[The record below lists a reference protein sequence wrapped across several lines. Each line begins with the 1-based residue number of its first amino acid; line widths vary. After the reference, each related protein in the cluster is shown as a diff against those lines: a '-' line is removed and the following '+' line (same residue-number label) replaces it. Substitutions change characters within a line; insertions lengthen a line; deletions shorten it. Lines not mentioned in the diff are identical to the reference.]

1 MELFEDSVPADGG
14 VGEDGRG
21 QRGGEQGR
29 RGAVPAVAG
38 GWGLQ
43 GVDAGDDAMVEVAQ
57 GRRVR
62 AGGGGE
68 PEVALGIVGLE
79 LGLAIAASI
88 WLQRRL
94 GYRRWHVLHYLAY
107 VAFALSLA
115 HVIATSREVQALG
128 MLGLAVFALAAA
140 CAPMALLRVLPATTA
155 VATRITPPGAVTHER
170 AADLDH
176 RAMPPVAR
184 QGKPKGGRG
193 LDGVRRRR
201 QVGQRQHPGPVGH
214 LAGADQQ
221 VVRVELVDRQQGDHE
236 QVPPV
241 RRVDELLEPVE
252 LLLGEQLDVVHE
264 PLGCALGLLEQVA
277 KPVAA
282 VPRGIRRCG
291 QQLGEHGADGVRR
304 RRSHLSPPS
313 ADGSSHRF
321 MGVSARPARV
331 IDAQPR
337 RAGRKRSGPVPVLP
351 L

>member
-1 MELFEDSVPADGG
+1 MCPSAVRTEVANFSAMARFDSPAATSAAISRSRAVSGDSAAAWRNPGVDAQPQAAASRRAMASDVRRDHKSGSQVELFEDSVPADGG

-155 VATRITPPGAVTHER
+155 VATRITP
-170 AADLDH
+170 
-176 RAMPPVAR
+176 
-184 QGKPKGGRG
+184 Q
-193 LDGVRRRR
+193 
-201 QVGQRQHPGPVGH
+201 
-214 LAGADQQ
+214 
-221 VVRVELVDRQQGDHE
+221 EL
-236 QVPPV
+236 
-241 RRVDELLEPVE
+241 
-252 LLLGEQLDVVHE
+252 
-264 PLGCALGLLEQVA
+264 
-277 KPVAA
+277 
-282 VPRGIRRCG
+282 
-291 QQLGEHGADGVRR
+291 
-304 RRSHLSPPS
+304 
-313 ADGSSHRF
+313 
-321 MGVSARPARV
+321 
-331 IDAQPR
+331 
-337 RAGRKRSGPVPVLP
+337 
-351 L
+351 